1 MEVEMESSKKLN
13 RTYAAVGENALL
25 IWWGIVIVV
34 DPLTIGIG
42 AVGTG
47 LILLGVNA
55 ARYLSGIPTKRATT
69 VVGIVA
75 LVWGALDHVLALGFW
90 PSFATL
96 LIVIGVASMA
106 SLLVPAENHQPSPTA
121 G

>member
-1 MEVEMESSKKLN
+1 MNSTKKLN
-13 RTYAAVGENALL
+13 RTYAAIGESALL

-55 ARYLSGIPTKRATT
+55 ARYLSRIPTRRATT
-69 VVGIVA
+69 AVGIIA
-75 LVWGALDHVLALGFW
+75 LVWGALDHVLALRFW

-96 LIVIGVASMA
+96 LIVIGVASIA
-106 SLLVPAENHQPSPTA
+106 SLLVPTKTEQPSQTA